1 MTNSMRAVYRFW
13 AMLIFA
19 AVIVQVAAAG
29 YGAFYAAHKVG
40 EKPKE
45 TLTNKQWDHGFGFH
59 GILGSLIFLAGI
71 LLFLFAL
78 ASRFDRRRVLLA
90 LALPVL
96 VFVQI
101 LLAIIGG
108 SVPAVGALH
117 GANALLVVAFTLYLA
132 REAHRRTWV
141 AAAP

>member
-13 AMLIFA
+13 ARLIFV

-59 GILGSLIFLAGI
+59 GILGSMIFLAGV

-78 ASRFDRRRVLLA
+78 AGRFDRKRVLLA

-117 GANALLVVAFTLYLA
+117 GANALVVVGFAAYLA
-132 REAHRRTWV
+132 REAHRQTWM
-141 AAAP
+141 ATSS

>member
-29 YGAFYAAHKVG
+29 YGAFYAARKVG

-59 GILGSLIFLAGI
+59 GILGVVILLAGI

-78 ASRFDRRRVLLA
+78 AGRFDRKRVLLA
-90 LALPVL
+90 LALPLL
-96 VFVQI
+96 VFLQI
-101 LLAIIGG
+101 VLAIIGG

-117 GANALLVVAFTLYLA
+117 GANALVVVGFAAYLA
-132 REAHRRTWV
+132 REARRKTW
-141 AAAP
+141 ALAT